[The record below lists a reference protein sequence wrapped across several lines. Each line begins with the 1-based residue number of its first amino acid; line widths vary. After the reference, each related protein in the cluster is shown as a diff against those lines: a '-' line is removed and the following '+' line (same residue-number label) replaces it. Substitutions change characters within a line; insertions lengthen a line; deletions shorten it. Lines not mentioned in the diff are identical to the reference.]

1 MEDAPST
8 GIKAKGIER
17 RNLQALVIG
26 CGLIGLVGYIS
37 LKVAVAVAIRL
48 TQPLFL

>member
-8 GIKAKGIER
+8 GIKARGIER

-26 CGLIGLVGYIS
+26 CVLIGVAGYLG
-37 LKVAVAVAIRL
+37 LKVVVAVAKRAAQL
-48 TQPLFL
+48 WYL